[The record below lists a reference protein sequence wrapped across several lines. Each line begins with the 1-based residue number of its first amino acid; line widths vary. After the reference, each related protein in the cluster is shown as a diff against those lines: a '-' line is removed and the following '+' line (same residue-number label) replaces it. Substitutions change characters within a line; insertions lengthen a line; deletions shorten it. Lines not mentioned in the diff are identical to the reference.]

1 MMNVLFLVPISK
13 ETKIQDRP
21 ISQKVKR
28 SQKSRAQFFTA
39 LHSNKV
45 MSKITVK
52 FCGLLEL
59 KLEVGNKIYQM

>member
-13 ETKIQDRP
+13 ETNIQYRP

-45 MSKITVK
+45 MSKIT
-52 FCGLLEL
+52 
-59 KLEVGNKIYQM
+59 KILWPLGVEARSW

>member
-13 ETKIQDRP
+13 ETKIQYRP

-39 LHSNKV
+39 LYSNKV
-45 MSKITVK
+45 MSKIT
-52 FCGLLEL
+52 
-59 KLEVGNKIYQM
+59 KILWPLGVEARSW